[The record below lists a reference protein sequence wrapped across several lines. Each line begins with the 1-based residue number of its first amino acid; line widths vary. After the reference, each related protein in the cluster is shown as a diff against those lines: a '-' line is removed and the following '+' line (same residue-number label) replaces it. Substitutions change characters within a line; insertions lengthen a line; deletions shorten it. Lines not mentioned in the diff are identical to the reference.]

1 LTDLPTDH
9 LVPHERNIR
18 SGVGDLSDLKASIA
32 AVGILQPLL
41 VVPLPVDHPCTVTLD
56 TSDGQPRY
64 QIIVGHRRHAA
75 ATELGLGSVPC
86 LLAEDEGEAD
96 RVVKMIAENVHRQG
110 LSTCEEAEAYRQ
122 LTMLDWTP
130 EDISRVTAK
139 PAERVR
145 DALTLTRL
153 PQQVKAA
160 ADQGELDLEQA
171 ALLEEFA
178 EDAKTLGRLLARGK
192 GWGLSH
198 AVAEERAKR
207 TRREA
212 AERLRA
218 ELVLAGARITPR
230 PKDFG
235 YTSKEAEATTLRD
248 GDGNPLDPQEVMNR
262 PGFAVFVD
270 AQTSPPH
277 SVVYCTDPEQWGYT
291 RTRRTAYVPP
301 EVLAAREAHTQALE
315 VAAEVRMQFL
325 MTTYASAKAA
335 KILQVEA
342 LRAVITDPRCLEVP
356 DSFHPDIQ
364 RLAGCALEQA
374 ATARA
379 DRLGRLLVARWLCS
393 AEANLRHVAAG
404 RGWGLDPARAEE
416 YLGRLTDA
424 GYVLSEAEQ
433 RVREQNREFLAA
445 REQDLS
451 EEESTQAEDSDDE
464 VGEPGPGGED
474 DPAEE
479 DQDDPVGHDPS
490 GADGS
495 DQREDTTTDADQVHD
510 SGDVTAD
517 HEQNLEAVLVTS
529 ASGT

>member
-1 LTDLPTDH
+1 
-9 LVPHERNIR
+9 
-18 SGVGDLSDLKASIA
+18 
-32 AVGILQPLL
+32 
-41 VVPLPVDHPCTVTLD
+41 
-56 TSDGQPRY
+56 
-64 QIIVGHRRHAA
+64 
-75 ATELGLGSVPC
+75 
-86 LLAEDEGEAD
+86 
-96 RVVKMIAENVHRQG
+96 
-110 LSTCEEAEAYRQ
+110 
-122 LTMLDWTP
+122 
-130 EDISRVTAK
+130 
-139 PAERVR
+139 
-145 DALTLTRL
+145 
-153 PQQVKAA
+153 
-160 ADQGELDLEQA
+160 
-171 ALLEEFA
+171 
-178 EDAKTLGRLLARGK
+178 
-192 GWGLSH
+192 
-198 AVAEERAKR
+198 
-207 TRREA
+207 
-212 AERLRA
+212 

-248 GDGNPLDPQEVMNR
+248 GDGNPLDPQEVMTR